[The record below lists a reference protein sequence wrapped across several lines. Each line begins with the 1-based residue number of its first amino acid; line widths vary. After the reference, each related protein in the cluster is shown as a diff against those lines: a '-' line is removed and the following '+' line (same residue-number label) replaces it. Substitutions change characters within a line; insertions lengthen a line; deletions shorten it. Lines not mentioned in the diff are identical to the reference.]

1 LTPVVAEKLRLG
13 VFLFQGTSVNLRDLG
28 YLVAAADTE
37 HFGRAAERCHVSQPT
52 LSGQIKKLEET
63 LGLQLFE
70 RSHRAVVLT
79 DAGRELAV
87 HARRILNEVAA
98 LESMARSRQ
107 DPLSGDLRVGII
119 PTLCA
124 YLLPHLLPLL
134 QSRFPDLHPV
144 LYEETTA
151 RLLERLHKHEIDAAL
166 LATHHKEDGLS
177 DQHLFDESLWVAM
190 PVDHLMASQAS
201 INQSDL
207 ARVPLLLLA
216 EGHCLADRV
225 REIFALSLPNGPSAD
240 LRATSL
246 ETLLQ
251 LVSARQGL
259 TLVPRLAVEHS
270 RAAGS
275 GLCFRPLSMA
285 QGYRQI
291 RLVYRRST
299 SRMAALNALATAV
312 REAVESD

>member
-1 LTPVVAEKLRLG
+1 M
-13 VFLFQGTSVNLRDLG
+13 NLRDLR

-52 LSGQIKKLEET
+52 LSGQIKKLEDT
-63 LGLQLFE
+63 LGVSLFE
-70 RSHRAVVLT
+70 RSHRTVVLT
-79 DAGRELAV
+79 DAGREVAV
-87 HARRILNEVAA
+87 HARKILNEVSA
-98 LESMARSRQ
+98 LESLARSRQ
-107 DPLSGDLRVGII
+107 DPLTGDLRIGII

-134 QSRFPDLHPV
+134 QERFPDLHPV
-144 LYEETTA
+144 LFEETTA
-151 RLLERLHKHEIDAAL
+151 RLLGRLHKHEIDAAL
-166 LATHHKEDGLS
+166 LATNHKEDALA
-177 DQHLFDESLWVAM
+177 DQHLFDEPLWVAM
-190 PVDHLMASQAS
+190 PADHQMSSKMAIDQR
-201 INQSDL
+201 DL
-207 ARVPLLLLA
+207 ANVPLLLLA

-225 REIFALSLPNGPSAD
+225 REICALSSPNGRSAD

-251 LVSARQGL
+251 LVSAGQGL

-270 RAAGS
+270 RAAES
-275 GLCFRPLSMA
+275 GLRFVPLSMS

-299 SRMAALNALATAV
+299 SRMPALNALGAAV
-312 REAVESD
+312 REAVEVS

>member
-1 LTPVVAEKLRLG
+1 M
-13 VFLFQGTSVNLRDLG
+13 NLRDLK

-37 HFGRAAERCHVSQPT
+37 HFGRAAERCYVSQPT
-52 LSGQIKKLEET
+52 LSGQIKKLEDT
-63 LGLQLFE
+63 LGVVLFE
-70 RSHRAVVLT
+70 RSHRSVVLT
-79 DAGRELAV
+79 DTGRDVAV
-87 HARRILNEVAA
+87 HARKILNEVSA
-98 LESMARSRQ
+98 LESLARSRQ

-134 QSRFPDLHPV
+134 QQRFPDLHPV
-144 LYEETTA
+144 LFEETTD
-151 RLLERLHKHEIDAAL
+151 RLLDRLRKHEIDAAL
-166 LATHHKEDGLS
+166 LATVHTEDGLT
-177 DQHLFDESLWVAM
+177 DQYLFDESLWVAM
-190 PVDHLMASQAS
+190 SVDHELSSRAM
-201 INQSDL
+201 IDQSEL
-207 ARVPLLLLA
+207 AKVPLLLLA

-225 REIFALSLPNGPSAD
+225 REICAISLPIGRSAD

-251 LVSARQGL
+251 LVSAGQGL

-275 GLCFRPLSMA
+275 GLHFVPLGVSE
-285 QGYRQI
+285 GFRQI

-299 SRMAALNALATAV
+299 SRTEALNLFGTTV
-312 REAVESD
+312 KEAVEPPIPQNRC